1 MFHVT
6 TCEEDVRN
14 YRQPRSTTTSG
25 PPLGHGGVGQ
35 IIGAVVLT
43 AVFLASMALL
53 SSSWETN
60 KPLSGLGFVVAGVVL
75 GVVLTDKDLNRS
87 VPGLTVVLLV
97 FAGAPYLL
105 PEAVAWDLPSWAI
118 DVSEQ
123 ASTKTAYYVII
134 GALTV
139 ATFRPFR

>member
-1 MFHVT
+1 M
-6 TCEEDVRN
+6 RN
-14 YRQPRSTTTSG
+14 YRPPRSTTTSG
-25 PPLGHGGVGQ
+25 PPIGHGGVGQ
-35 IIGAVVLT
+35 VIGAIVLA
-43 AVFLASMALL
+43 AVFLGSMALL
-53 SSSWETN
+53 SNSWETN
-60 KPLSGLGFVVAGVVL
+60 LPLAGLGFVISGVVL

-105 PEAVAWDLPSWAI
+105 PEAVAWNLPDWAM
-118 DVSEQ
+118 DASEQ
-123 ASTKTAYYVII
+123 ASTKTAYYTTI